1 MANDSETISFRVPK
15 HVAKQLKDRG
25 AALNLSR
32 NEYARY
38 LVQGA
43 LEAPTTTDL
52 LSEFNEMKASL
63 AARPLLGSEAV
74 RDLAASIAKELGNGA
89 SAAQMSRPGSQAA
102 QQASQDLTS
111 TVTRQYQNLEE
122 AFGQIIQFL
131 RTAEQRREARPATT
145 SQVDE
150 LHESLATSVVALLIR
165 LGNVDPKEAE
175 EWARANILRSS
186 NNGR

>member
-1 MANDSETISFRVPK
+1 MATDSETISFRVPK
-15 HVAKQLKDRG
+15 QVARQLKDRG
-25 AALNLSR
+25 DALNLSR

-52 LSEFNEMKASL
+52 LSEFSEMKASL
-63 AARPLLGSEAV
+63 ATRPLLGPEAV
-74 RDLAASIAKELGNGA
+74 RDLAASIAKELGNGP
-89 SAAQMSRPGSQAA
+89 SAAQLSRPGSQAA
-102 QQASQDLTS
+102 QQSQELAS

-131 RTAEQRREARPATT
+131 RTAEQRRESRPATT

-175 EWARANILRSS
+175 EWARANIFRSS
-186 NNGR
+186 NNVR